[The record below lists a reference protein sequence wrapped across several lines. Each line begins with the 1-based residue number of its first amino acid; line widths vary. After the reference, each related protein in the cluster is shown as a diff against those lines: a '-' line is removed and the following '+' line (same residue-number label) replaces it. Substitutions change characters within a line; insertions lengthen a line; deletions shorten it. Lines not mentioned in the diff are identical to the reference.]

1 MNCNR
6 IIGLK
11 YSILEQAGYRKKLHE
26 GWVKIGGFI
35 VDLHTS
41 AKLRGQRG
49 MNKEGVQ
56 WRRSC
61 IPLFIRELL
70 LTDFFP
76 LGKKIQTLTAF
87 TGLPFF
93 LTSTPYLFHSWT
105 LMGTSRIKFKK
116 GWHQLG
122 HGELW
127 YSKGMPLDRGMTT
140 SNTAQGKF
148 HVCWFNNSWK
158 DRTNVL
164 FWLRA
169 SP

>member
-93 LTSTPYLFHSWT
+93 FNIYSISFP
-105 LMGTSRIKFKK
+105 
-116 GWHQLG
+116 QLN
-122 HGELW
+122 
-127 YSKGMPLDRGMTT
+127 LDG
-140 SNTAQGKF
+140 NLQ
-148 HVCWFNNSWK
+148 
-158 DRTNVL
+158 DQI
-164 FWLRA
+164 
-169 SP
+169 